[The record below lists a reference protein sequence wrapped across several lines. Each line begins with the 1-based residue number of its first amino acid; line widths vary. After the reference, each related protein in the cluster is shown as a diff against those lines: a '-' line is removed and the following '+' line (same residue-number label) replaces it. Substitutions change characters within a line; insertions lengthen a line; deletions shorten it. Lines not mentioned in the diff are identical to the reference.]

1 MAYEK
6 LTVYKVVK
14 GPKGPKGEQGD
25 QGDQGKGYTGKA
37 SPYSAYMDSPAS
49 GASGV
54 SLHQVKCGTTAGVVW
69 MVAEAALSI
78 GELSYVTVSVAASGA
93 EVLDAK
99 YEAKCDNARFYKLSK
114 NPKII
119 KTLFRQGGEEIRITS
134 DGYLAYSNG
143 LHSDDNPGDSEAPSG
158 FTRAVSGCSMQ
169 FSYFVHD

>member
-6 LTVYKVVK
+6 LKIYRVVK
-14 GPKGPKGEQGD
+14 GLKGEQGEQGD
-25 QGDQGKGYTGKA
+25 QGEQGKGYTGSA
-37 SPYSAYMDSPAS
+37 SPYSAYMDGDAS
-49 GASGV
+49 G
-54 SLHQVKCGTTAGVVW
+54 LTMHQVKCGETSGVVW
-69 MVAEAALSI
+69 MVAEAAISI

-99 YEAKCDNARFYKLSK
+99 YAAKCDNARFYKLSK
-114 NPKII
+114 NPKIV

-143 LHSDDNPGDSEAPSG
+143 LQSDDDPGDSEAPSG